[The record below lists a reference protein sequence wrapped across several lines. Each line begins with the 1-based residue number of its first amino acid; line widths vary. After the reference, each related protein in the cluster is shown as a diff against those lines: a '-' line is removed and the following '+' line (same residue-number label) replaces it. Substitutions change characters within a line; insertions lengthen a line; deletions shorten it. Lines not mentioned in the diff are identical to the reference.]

1 MASRTANS
9 LGVLD
14 YIVFA
19 VLLII
24 TVVTGLYH
32 GLYKGGQNTTKKFIL
47 ADRKVFSL
55 PVALT
60 ILASFISPITL
71 LGVPA
76 EIYTYGAEYI
86 PSVLQDFIML
96 PTVIFLFAPVF
107 YGLDIMT
114 SYQYL
119 DRRYGYPM
127 RCFGAFMFLCQTTF
141 YTAIVMFTPALA
153 IEAVTG
159 FNLWIL
165 ILLTGIV
172 CTFYTTIGGLR
183 AVIWTDAFM
192 SIVMFSTIVVLI
204 ITGTNAAGGFTYVW
218 EINKMANRTDMFQF
232 PLDLTERFTFT
243 NLMIGN
249 YLTNLAVW
257 GVSQTSVQRVLSA
270 RSLKDAQLSL
280 AMNIPMLVGVLVICC
295 LQGLVMY
302 AYYYGP
308 SPIDGTIRGPPNTT
322 TPDQITVF
330 FVSEQFGGIPGYQ
343 GLYISCLVAGSLSTI
358 SSNLNA
364 MSAVTLIDVI
374 RPIRVTIDKRKTST
388 ERQDTT
394 LTKVLVSVYG
404 AVCIALAYV
413 CVNLNTLVAL
423 FNTIFGAVGGPLLGS
438 FTLGMLW
445 PRANTYGVLIG
456 SVTGFLMG
464 IWCII
469 GSYVQAGRSDM
480 FGLYKLSFQWYSF
493 LTLSTTVILSLI
505 MSEFFRRLDPD
516 QNIKEIDPSLLSTFI
531 RKKSSTKS
539 ALLDKEEMKERK
551 NKTKIDNRIFKMKVS
566 SSGEDEQTGT
576 RL

>member
-218 EINKMANRTDMFQF
+218 EINKMANRTDMFQ
-232 PLDLTERFTFT
+232 
-243 NLMIGN
+243 
-249 YLTNLAVW
+249 
-257 GVSQTSVQRVLSA
+257 
-270 RSLKDAQLSL
+270 SL